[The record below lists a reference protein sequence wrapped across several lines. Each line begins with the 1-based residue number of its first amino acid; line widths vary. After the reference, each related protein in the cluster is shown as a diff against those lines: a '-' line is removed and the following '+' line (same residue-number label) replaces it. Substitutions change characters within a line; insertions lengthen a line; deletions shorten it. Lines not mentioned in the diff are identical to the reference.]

1 MHISLKVMQLVTTD
15 WTFELCLGSLSFC
28 TKSFRCETQG
38 LTFDAV
44 MISHT
49 DYFAVS

>member
-28 TKSFRCETQG
+28 MKPFSQALDVRHK
-38 LTFDAV
+38 A
-44 MISHT
+44 SHLMLL
-49 DYFAVS
+49 